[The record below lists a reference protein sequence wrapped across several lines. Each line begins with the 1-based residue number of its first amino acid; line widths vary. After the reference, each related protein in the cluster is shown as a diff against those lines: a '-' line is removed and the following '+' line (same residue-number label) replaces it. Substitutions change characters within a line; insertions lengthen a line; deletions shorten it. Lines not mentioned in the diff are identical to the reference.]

1 MHDLIMLGIGFVV
14 GEIVLL
20 ILLAI
25 LNANK
30 PDEIIHKKLT
40 SYEEGYKKGFDDG
53 YELQKSHVK

>member
-1 MHDLIMLGIGFVV
+1 MLGIGFVV

-20 ILLAI
+20 IILAFFK
-25 LNANK
+25 ANK
-30 PDEIIHKKLT
+30 PDEIISEKLK

>member
-1 MHDLIMLGIGFVV
+1 MHGLIMLGVGFAV

-20 ILLAI
+20 ILLAFFK
-25 LNANK
+25 ANK
-30 PDEIIHKKLT
+30 PDEIISEKLK